1 MTAIE
6 IATESAR
13 VLYERMEKVE
23 SVDEMTKLAYVISFL
38 LSSM

>member
-6 IATESAR
+6 ITTESAR

-23 SVDEMTKLAYVISFL
+23 SVDEMTKLAYAISSL